1 MRLIM
6 KIRNTYLIAL
16 LLALFSNYTFGQK
29 LTLEYCISK
38 AEEISPLSRQKLHY
52 ETLEEFTQTNVS
64 NANLP
69 SFYINGQASYQS
81 DVFSFPNN
89 PIFESPIIPNEQFKV
104 TLDVNQKIYDGGL
117 TKNKKIAE
125 SAKILTDVQSVEVDL
140 YEIKTTISSLYF
152 SALIY
157 QENIKIL
164 KNVLE
169 VLRDQQ
175 KVIDSQVINGLI
187 LKSALTEFKKQILS
201 TEQQI
206 LSLSMDQQAMLNM
219 LGKWVDEDIDTSD
232 KLEVPNVQIDPDNYE
247 INRPEVRLM
256 ETQNIY
262 FESLKNMSSV
272 KRRPSIWA
280 IAQAGFGQPNAYN
293 FLETDVA
300 DFYYVGLRLS
310 WHMFDYGNAKRER
323 SIYEANQAIVNAK
336 KEFLLDNIDLKL
348 TKEYAE
354 VNKIKELID
363 KDEELVSLQGEI
375 VESSFSQVQHG
386 VITTTE
392 YISQLNSKTQLE
404 LIMQLHKIQLVQAV
418 YNCLN
423 ISGNL

>member
-1 MRLIM
+1 M
-6 KIRNTYLIAL
+6 KIRNTYLITLFLTL
-16 LLALFSNYTFGQK
+16 LCNHTYSQS
-29 LTLEYCISK
+29 LTLEYCLSK
-38 AEEISPLSRQKLHY
+38 AEEISPLTRQKLYY
-52 ETLEEFTQTNVS
+52 ETLEELTQKNVN

-69 SFYINGQASYQS
+69 SFYINGQVSYQS

-125 SAKILTDVQSVEVDL
+125 SARILTDVQSVEVDL
-140 YEIKTTISSLYF
+140 YEIKTTISTLYF

-164 KNVLE
+164 KNLLG

-175 KVIDSQVINGLI
+175 KVIDSQVKNGVI
-187 LKSALTEFKKQILS
+187 LRSALNEFKMQILS

-206 LSLSMDQQAMLNM
+206 LTLSMDQQAILNM
-219 LGKWVDEDIDTSD
+219 LAKWVDEDIDTSD
-232 KLEVPNVQIDPDNYE
+232 MLEIPDVQVDPNNYK
-247 INRPEVRLM
+247 INRPEVRLL

-272 KRRPSIWA
+272 KRMPSIWA
-280 IAQAGFGQPNAYN
+280 VAQAGFGQPNAYN
-293 FLETDVA
+293 FLETGVA

-310 WHMFDYGNAKRER
+310 WHMFDYGNAKREKN
-323 SIYEANQAIVNAK
+323 IYEANQAIVNVK
-336 KEFLLDNIDLKL
+336 KEFLIDNIDLKL

-354 VNKIKELID
+354 VNKIKELIA

-392 YISQLNSKTQLE
+392 YIAQLNSKTQLE
-404 LIMQLHKIQLVQAV
+404 LNKQLHKIQLEQAIN
-418 YNCLN
+418 NCLN